1 MPPGSFDHLSC
12 RSFGAAAMLTLSMG
26 IRQPFGLYVQ
36 PITSDVGLT
45 ISDLT
50 LALSVQNFAWA
61 FLKPVTGA

>member
-1 MPPGSFDHLSC
+1 
-12 RSFGAAAMLTLSMG
+12 MLTLSMG